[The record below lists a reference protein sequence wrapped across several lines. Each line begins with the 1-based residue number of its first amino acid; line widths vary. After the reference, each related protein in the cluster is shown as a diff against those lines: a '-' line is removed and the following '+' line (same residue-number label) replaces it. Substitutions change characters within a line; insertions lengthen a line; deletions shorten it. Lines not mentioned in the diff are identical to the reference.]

1 MYRFNLYILM
11 VAFLLNISIVT
22 TRAEDS
28 TPPDITVAADGGGD
42 FTTVQQAIES
52 VSDDNSDRIIIFIK
66 DGVYNEKVRIDAS
79 YITLR
84 GQSRAGTRIEFS
96 QGAEEFARQGDNL
109 GVAVV
114 NINGNDVVLENLT
127 IRNTHGVI
135 GPHAFAVYGK
145 GDRTVIVDCNVF
157 SDGADTLS
165 LWRGDVGRYYHA
177 RLNIRGSV
185 DFVCP
190 RGWCYM
196 TDCTFYQVNPGAE
209 AAIWHDGSKN
219 KDMKFVLRNCRL
231 DGVDGWILARHHH
244 DAQFFLLDCKF
255 SAAMRD
261 RQPKR
266 VIYPLDNTTPTEANI
281 RRNKELDKTNIWG
294 ERTYYFNC
302 HRDGGDYPWHADNLS
317 SASGSPEP
325 DQITAAW
332 TFAGTWDPER
342 SDAPSIEKIEV
353 YADRIEVIFS
363 ENVTVKGKP
372 RLMLEGGDYA
382 HYRSGSGSSTLVFD
396 VSNSQEIK
404 VSGVDLNGGFIIAT
418 QAAAALREAN
428 LSLPQPR
435 G

>member
-1 MYRFNLYILM
+1 MSRINFYVLLVALLLHIL
-11 VAFLLNISIVT
+11 FVT
-22 TRAEDS
+22 ALAEDAI
-28 TPPDITVAADGGGD
+28 PADITVAADGGGD

-52 VSDDNSDRIIIFIK
+52 IPDDNGNRIIIFIK

-96 QGAEEFARQGDNL
+96 QGSEEYARRSDKL

-114 NINGNDVVLENLT
+114 NINGNDAVLENLT

-135 GPHAFAVYGK
+135 GPHAFAVLGR

-165 LWRGDVGRYYHA
+165 LWRGDIGRYYHA

-196 TDCTFYQVNPGAE
+196 TDCTFYEVNPNAE

-219 KDMKFVLRNCRL
+219 QDMKFVLRNCRL

-255 SAAMRD
+255 SEAMRD

-266 VIYPLDNTTPTEANI
+266 VIYPLDNSTPTEANI

-294 ERTYYFNC
+294 ERMYYFNC
-302 HRDGGDYPWHADNLS
+302 HREGGDYPWHADNLS
-317 SASGSPEP
+317 SAPGSPKPE
-325 DQITAAW
+325 QITAAW
-332 TFAGTWDPER
+332 TFAGTWDPEQ
-342 SDAPSIEKIEV
+342 SNGPTIEKVEV
-353 YADRIEVIFS
+353 HADHIDVIFS

-372 RLMLEGGDYA
+372 RLVLQGDDYA
-382 HYRSGSGSSTLVFD
+382 NYRSGSGSNTLVFD
-396 VSNSQEIK
+396 VSKSQEVK
-404 VSGVDLNGGFIIAT
+404 VDSFDLHGGVIIAT
-418 QAAAALREAN
+418 QAAAVIREAN
-428 LSLPQPR
+428 LSLPQPP